1 MQPATRNKIRSNLEM
16 DQAEIILYKFGDQST
31 MLEVRVEDETV
42 WLNQAQMVELFS
54 SSKQNISLHINN
66 IYKESEL
73 NSASTVKEYLTVQ
86 REGERTFIEL
96 SR

>member
-1 MQPATRNKIRSNLEM
+1 M
-16 DQAEIILYKFGDQST
+16 DQAEIILYQFGDQST

-54 SSKQNISLHINN
+54 SSKQNGSLHINN
-66 IYKESEL
+66 IYKEGEL

>member
-1 MQPATRNKIRSNLEM
+1 M
-16 DQAEIILYKFGDQST
+16 DQAEIILYQFGDQST

>member
-1 MQPATRNKIRSNLEM
+1 M